1 MLHCGLNLT
10 SDFKPFIS
18 NHGINNFF
26 FFFFFYCCRIFSFS
40 KQGEIFFLSVLLL
53 LNHVCFGKAWCEGN
67 LI

>member
-1 MLHCGLNLT
+1 MLHCGFNLT

-18 NHGINNFF
+18 NYGINNFF
-26 FFFFFYCCRIFSFS
+26 FFLTVVVFSASASKESFF
-40 KQGEIFFLSVLLL
+40 FFLSVLLF